1 MTRIC
6 PVGRLTERTADTLAA
21 IMAVGKYD
29 QSTWEDLL
37 PFIQFALNTSVNAS
51 MGSSHYAL
59 LYGREPKSDFEV
71 AEPQSETDWIQR
83 RIELRSEAAG
93 AVKRA
98 QARMKI
104 YYDDHHFMPRF
115 DEYAYLRLSKKNER
129 GYHLG
134 NQTKLSF
141 NKIGP
146 FRILR
151 SHGDLAHEIDLPDWL
166 KGMHPV
172 ISVEHLES
180 APSDPYNRRKPDP
193 GPIHI
198 DGEERYII
206 DKILV

>member
-1 MTRIC
+1 
-6 PVGRLTERTADTLAA
+6 
-21 IMAVGKYD
+21 MAVGKYD

-51 MGSSHYAL
+51 TGSSPYAL

-71 AEPQSETDWIQR
+71 AEAQSETDWIQR
-83 RIELRSEAAG
+83 RIELRSEAAD
-93 AVKRA
+93 AVKLA

-146 FRILR
+146 LRILR
-151 SHGDLAHEIDLPDWL
+151 SYG
-166 KGMHPV
+166 PV
-172 ISVEHLES
+172 I
-180 APSDPYNRRKPDP
+180 
-193 GPIHI
+193 
-198 DGEERYII
+198 
-206 DKILV
+206 